1 MSNTR
6 IHIIGPYN
14 TGTNLLHNI
23 ITNCDCK
30 DLTTN
35 DNVMIKSQH
44 DPFDKHTININTI
57 KTYLDNPNNLLII
70 MYKNIYNWLYSIKKD
85 CYHLQYTKLYLPAKL
100 YDQNF
105 PNVIELYNYYYVNY
119 MSLLNTYNNVI
130 FLDYEKIIDKFTSYG
145 YVNEKLKKIN
155 LYISLENEYNLQL
168 MKPAKKHGKS
178 VKSSVEAN
186 NTFLHNQNMVKHFV
200 NKNNNLR
207 KSVNNILISFYE
219 NTN

>member
-1 MSNTR
+1 MSNKQ

-35 DNVMIKSQH
+35 DNVIIKSQH

-70 MYKNIYNWLYSIKKD
+70 MYKNIYNWLYSIKKA
-85 CYHLQYTKLYLPAKL
+85 CYSLQYTKLYLPAKL

-105 PNVIELYNYYYVNY
+105 LNVIEVYNYYYINY

-130 FLDYEKIIDKFTSYG
+130 FLDYEKIIDKFISYG

-155 LYISLENEYNLQL
+155 LYISLENEFNLQL
-168 MKPAKKHGKS
+168 MKPAKTHGNTVIS
-178 VKSSVEAN
+178 TVQAN
-186 NTFLHNQNMVKHFV
+186 NIFLHNQNMVKNFV
-200 NKNNNLR
+200 NTNHNLM
-207 KSVNNILISFYE
+207 KSVKNILISFYE
-219 NTN
+219 NKH